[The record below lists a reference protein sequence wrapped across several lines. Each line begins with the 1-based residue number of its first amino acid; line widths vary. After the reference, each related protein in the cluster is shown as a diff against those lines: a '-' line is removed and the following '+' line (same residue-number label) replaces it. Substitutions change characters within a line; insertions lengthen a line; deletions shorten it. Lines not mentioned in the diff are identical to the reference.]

1 MLGRVLYLAAC
12 IVVPLLWGLAT
23 WAVTQAIERRRPP
36 RPPAANAKPPMPE
49 LEYYL

>member
-12 IVVPLLWGLAT
+12 IVVPLVWGLIT
-23 WAVTQAIERRRPP
+23 WAITQAIEKRRPP
-36 RPPAANAKPPMPE
+36 KVGDKKPMPE